1 MSTDAPLHFDD
12 EYRIAKDEA
21 AREMTIN
28 AKVRLYASSAPW
40 LFCSS
45 FFWNCSLFSVTFVG
59 FESGIH
65 DV

>member
-28 AKVRLYASSAPW
+28 AKVRLCASSAPW

-45 FFWNCSLFSVTFVG
+45 FSGIVLCFPSLLWD
-59 FESGIH
+59 FESGVH